1 MFELW
6 RVMGGLVVELKILLN
21 KNNSQSSN
29 ETLSG
34 TPRMGHLFST
44 DTQIRSMKEAI
55 REIAEPMDLNVS
67 IRLWNGDVV
76 PLSKNTD
83 GRFTI
88 GISGPGVI
96 GSLIRWPTLE
106 TLVRLYATGHIE
118 FDGGDLIDFSEAL
131 KTTRENRAHLKKVSK
146 SSIIKRTLPFLFS
159 KTRIDDLSEGF
170 RDDMIGRKESKRKNS
185 DYIQFHYDVG
195 NEFYKLFL
203 GNEMIYTCAYFR
215 DWNNSLD
222 QAQHDKLDMI
232 CRKLRLQPGERML
245 DIGCGWG
252 GLICH
257 AAQHFGVKAHG
268 VTLSHQQHDYAKAKI
283 ESLGLQNQVSVE
295 ICDYADH
302 QGSYDKI
309 SSIGMSEHIGI
320 ANYPRYFNKINSL
333 LVDRGVMLNHAIARR
348 AKATERQARRIR
360 PERKFLLKY
369 IFPGSELTPVG
380 MTTDFM
386 ENSGFEVHDVESW
399 REHYAL
405 TTRYWCKN
413 LSANKE
419 KAIELV
425 GAERYRLW
433 VAYLAG
439 ASGGFT
445 NGSIKLYQVVATK
458 RASKG
463 LSGMPPTRE
472 HLYRAA

>member
-1 MFELW
+1 
-6 RVMGGLVVELKILLN
+6 
-21 KNNSQSSN
+21 
-29 ETLSG
+29 
-34 TPRMGHLFST
+34 MGHPFSA
-44 DTQIRSMKEAI
+44 QSQLNSIKEILQTVAG
-55 REIAEPMDLNVS
+55 PLDLNVS
-67 IRLWNGDVV
+67 VRLWDGEVV
-76 PLSKNTD
+76 PLGNSAD
-83 GRFTI
+83 GQFTI
-88 GISGPGVI
+88 ALSGPGVI
-96 GSLIRWPTLE
+96 GSLLRRPGLE
-106 TLVRLYATGHIE
+106 TLVRLYATGHIDFE
-118 FDGGDLIDFSEAL
+118 GGDLIDFSEAL
-131 KTTRENRAHLKKVSK
+131 KTKRSNRNRLKQISK
-146 SSIIKRTLPFLFS
+146 TMLVKRTLPFLFA
-159 KTRIDDLSEGF
+159 KTEVGDLDQGF
-170 RDDMIGRKESKRKNS
+170 RDDMIGRNESKRKNS

-195 NEFYKLFL
+195 NDFYKLFL
-203 GNEMIYTCAYFR
+203 GSEMQYTCAYFR

-232 CRKLRLQPGERML
+232 CRKLRLQPGEKML

-257 AAQHFGVKAHG
+257 AAKNFGVTAHG
-268 VTLSHQQHDYAKAKI
+268 VTLSQQQYEYNKAKI
-283 ESLGLQNQVSVE
+283 ERLGLSDQVSVE

-320 ANYPRYFNKINSL
+320 ANYPRYFDKINSL
-333 LVDRGVMLNHAIARR
+333 LRDRGMVLNHAIARSSKKSKR
-348 AKATERQARRIR
+348 HAAKIR

-386 ENSGFEVHDVESW
+386 EQSGFEVHDVESW

-405 TTRYWCKN
+405 TTRFWCKN
-413 LSANKE
+413 LSANKDE
-419 KAIELV
+419 AIKLV

-445 NGSIKLYQVVATK
+445 AGSIKIFQVVATK
-458 RASKG
+458 KASKG

-472 HLYRAA
+472 HLYRTDTCRTEASRAA